1 MTRPHLHRYII
12 TDIETKNFFAA
23 VGDAEEILGAL
34 TSPGVHA
41 TLQVQSLEG
50 FVRILRA
57 LITIRI
63 PIIER
68 SEWGNSTNFNQL
80 LAGIPC
86 EDWKMISHYDSVNS
100 FSKSVKLTR
109 AEREEAVLRYAAD
122 GLCKLLKDEILPM
135 RYRMFKVIFVLLFFT
150 LLLHLHFHR

>member
-1 MTRPHLHRYII
+1 M
-12 TDIETKNFFAA
+12 ETKNFFAA
-23 VGDAEEILGAL
+23 VGGAEEILGAL
-34 TSPGVHA
+34 ISPGVHA
-41 TLQVQSLEG
+41 TLEVQALEG

-63 PIIER
+63 PIIET
-68 SEWGNSTNFNQL
+68 SEWGYSTNFSQL

-100 FSKSVKLTR
+100 VSKSFTQTR

-122 GLCKLLKDEILPM
+122 ALCKLLKDEILPM
-135 RYRMFKVIFVLLFFT
+135 RYSTFKLIFVLLFLIPVF
-150 LLLHLHFHR
+150 HFPFHR